1 MLTFLK
7 LHAKGFCS
15 ISEIDLPLNNKDIT
29 LIKASNGKGKTS
41 IFSALVWGLYGKSL
55 KGVSD
60 VVTWKDLQPKDYK
73 GVLVEV
79 YFSVNNHTY
88 KVIRCQ
94 KYKDF
99 IDDGAK
105 GNDRV
110 LLMEDADTLD
120 IKGKLAIQDKINQV
134 IGLSYNLFMN
144 SIMFGQGIKRLI
156 QEPNSDKKKLFEE
169 VFDLNYLNIAKG
181 IAIDDKNNLL
191 SKINEVERE
200 SAILKESLEQN
211 IATYKDLKARESSFS
226 EQIKKERKELKETR
240 EKFTK
245 RLLEV
250 KKHLSDDFELQF
262 ELKLKRKKESLV
274 KLKADYNE
282 AKSIG
287 NIPIE
292 TFIDEVYAMLK
303 NKQYVKA
310 RKSLKTLKDSFIKAR
325 DIQDKITKTRDHIS
339 ELEEINQNYQGYVKQ
354 ANDLSDDIASV
365 DSDLLKLK
373 EEKLKVLSPKYKK
386 KISEIRS
393 KLRKVDEDYHNKEL
407 ELKDYQWVIDDPLGN
422 NGIKAYLFDSSLDI
436 LNKILDS
443 YSNILGFRIAFEI
456 DLSSNRKEFC
466 TLIERGKYIIDYD
479 ELSGGEKQ
487 LVNLAMAFAMNEALT
502 ASRGINIAFLDEVFE
517 SLSQDNIE
525 IVISL
530 IRYIFENKALFL
542 ITHHQSLPLPNT
554 KILQVDKVNG
564 LSYYRVL

>member
-1 MLTFLK
+1 MLTLLK

-15 ISEIDLPLNNKDIT
+15 ISDLELPLNNKGII

-60 VVTWKDLQPKDYK
+60 VVTWKDIQPKDYK

-79 YFSVNNHTY
+79 YFSVDNHTY
-88 KVIRCQ
+88 KVVRCQ
-94 KYKDF
+94 KYKDT

-110 LLMEDADTLD
+110 LLMKDADILD

-181 IAIDDKNNLL
+181 IALEDKNNLI

-200 SAILKESLEQN
+200 SAVLKESLEQN
-211 IATYKDLKARESSFS
+211 IATYKELKEREASFS
-226 EQIKKERKELKETR
+226 EQIRQERKELKETR
-240 EKFTK
+240 SKFTK
-245 RLLEV
+245 RLIEV
-250 KKHLSDDFELQF
+250 KKHLSDDFEIQF
-262 ELKLKRKKESLV
+262 ELKLKRKKDSLI
-274 KLKADYNE
+274 KLKEAYNK

-292 TFIDEVYAMLK
+292 SFIDEVYMMLK

-310 RKSLKTLKDSFIKAR
+310 KKSLKTLKDSFIKSR
-325 DIQDKITKTRDHIS
+325 DIHEQITKTSDNLSR
-339 ELEEINQNYQGYVKQ
+339 LEEINRNYQDYVKQ
-354 ANDLSDDIASV
+354 ANDLSDDIASI

-373 EEKLKVLSPKYKK
+373 EEKLKVLSPKYKEN
-386 KISEIRS
+386 IAQIRS
-393 KLRKVDEDYHNKEL
+393 RLRKVDEDYHNKEL
-407 ELKDYQWVIDDPLGN
+407 ELKNYQWVIDDPLGN

-436 LNKILDS
+436 LNKILES
-443 YSNILGFRIAFEI
+443 YSTILGFRIAFEI
-456 DLSSNRKEFC
+456 DLSSTRKEFC
-466 TLIERGKYIIDYD
+466 TLIERGKYIIEYD

-542 ITHHQSLPLPNT
+542 ITHHTSLPLPNT
-554 KILQVDKVNG
+554 KILQVDKVDG

>member
-1 MLTFLK
+1 MLTLLK

-15 ISEIDLPLNNKDIT
+15 ISDLELPLNNKGII

-60 VVTWKDLQPKDYK
+60 VVTWKDIQPKDYK

-79 YFSVNNHTY
+79 YFSVDNHTY
-88 KVIRCQ
+88 KVVRCQ
-94 KYKDF
+94 KYKDT

-110 LLMEDADTLD
+110 LLMKDADILD

-181 IAIDDKNNLL
+181 IALEDKNNLI

-200 SAILKESLEQN
+200 SAVLKESLEQN
-211 IATYKDLKARESSFS
+211 IATYKELKEREASFS
-226 EQIKKERKELKETR
+226 EQIRQERKELKETR
-240 EKFTK
+240 SKFTK
-245 RLLEV
+245 RLIEV
-250 KKHLSDDFELQF
+250 KKHLSDDFEIQF
-262 ELKLKRKKESLV
+262 ELKLKRKKDSLI
-274 KLKADYNE
+274 KLKEAYNK

-292 TFIDEVYAMLK
+292 SFIDEVYMMLK

-310 RKSLKTLKDSFIKAR
+310 KKSLKTLKDSFIRSR
-325 DIQDKITKTRDHIS
+325 DIHEQITKTSDSLSR
-339 ELEEINQNYQGYVKQ
+339 LEEINRNYQDYVKQ
-354 ANDLSDDIASV
+354 ANDLSDDIASI

-373 EEKLKVLSPKYKK
+373 EEKLKVLSPKYKEN
-386 KISEIRS
+386 IAQIRS
-393 KLRKVDEDYHNKEL
+393 RLRKVDEDYHNKEL
-407 ELKDYQWVIDDPLGN
+407 ELKNYQWVIDDPLGN

-436 LNKILDS
+436 LNKILES

-456 DLSSNRKEFC
+456 DLSSTRKEFC
-466 TLIERGKYIIDYD
+466 TLIERGKYIIEYD

-542 ITHHQSLPLPNT
+542 ITHHTSLPLPNT
-554 KILQVDKVNG
+554 KILQVDKVDG